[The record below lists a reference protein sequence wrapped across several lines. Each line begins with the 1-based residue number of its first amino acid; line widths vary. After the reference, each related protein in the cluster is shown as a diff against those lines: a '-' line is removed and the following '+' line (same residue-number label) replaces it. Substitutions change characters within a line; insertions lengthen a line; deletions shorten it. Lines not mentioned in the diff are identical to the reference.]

1 MDPKYT
7 NDYTFLNKNKIA
19 EIMKSVFLRQD
30 FKTDEYTLVTE
41 AVKVEKM
48 KIGDKEFDKPKYETI
63 REK

>member
-7 NDYTFLNKNKIA
+7 KDYTFLNKNKIA

-30 FKTDEYTLVTE
+30 FKIDEYTLVTE

-48 KIGDKEFDKPKYETI
+48 KIDDKEFDKPKYEMI